1 MIYRQIVEF
10 KSETLKERKGKGSS
24 DNGGNGNFCSA
35 HKYLFIKLLS
45 LPAKY
50 PDPSRQTVLRALPV
64 LQGLYWLCFA
74 SGFCH
79 HSMGLCSRPLAL
91 PSSPLHSPSVALP
104 LLIARHSLIFKS
116 DFINWMPFLCKYLI
130 SRQRAQ
136 DNGNFYPPLFSLQ
149 IPFLLVPCFVALSFS
164 LFLSWSWAQFSLIV
178 ASVHAAL
185 YGFGIIL
192 KAEIDFPFLLCTTFR
207 VALVI
212 SFFHSFSRQLLV
224 LLSFTGFT
232 YR

>member
-10 KSETLKERKGKGSS
+10 KSETLKERKGKGKGKGNS
-24 DNGGNGNFCSA
+24 DDDDDDGGNGNFCSA

-50 PDPSRQTVLRALPV
+50 PDPSRQTVLRARPFLH
-64 LQGLYWLCFA
+64 GLCWLCFG

-79 HSMGLCSRPLAL
+79 HSMGLCARPLAL
-91 PSSPLHSPSVALP
+91 PSSPLLPPSVALP

-136 DNGNFYPPLFSLQ
+136 DNGNFYLPPALPTPNSLSSRPLLCRTLSLF
-149 IPFLLVPCFVALSFS
+149 
-164 LFLSWSWAQFSLIV
+164 LFLSWSWAQFSLSV

-212 SFFHSFSRQLLV
+212 SFFHSFSR
-224 LLSFTGFT
+224 
-232 YR
+232 